1 MPGGPF
7 VMNTAE
13 QIFQACQDFRSGA
26 FGA

>member
-1 MPGGPF
+1 M
-7 VMNTAE
+7 MNTAE